1 MKKCPYC
8 AEEIHDEVIKCKHC
22 GEMLAKPREEL
33 PPKSN
38 AVPKRKIGFWGWVG
52 IVFLAIFVLKIIVNL
67 INPGSNQRLEL
78 TPQEK
83 EASKQV
89 SYATR
94 TRIVE
99 PTPQEKEASESALY
113 ELTHRQEKIYK
124 EGDTISF
131 TYTSYTV
138 SQSGWSTPLSNNPFD
153 QPDAMFLLVELTVRN
168 DYKKP
173 RSIHP
178 LFMLI
183 DENGA
188 EYYSTSK
195 TSQFIN
201 KGVPADWGFVLNPG
215 VQKHGCLV
223 FDIPQNHKYKLEITE
238 FAMDALIELSPK
250 SVGR

>member
-8 AEEIHDEVIKCKHC
+8 AEEIQDEAVKCKRC

-33 PPKSN
+33 TPKSN
-38 AVPKRKIGFWGWVG
+38 AVPKKKIGFWGWVG

-67 INPGSNQRLEL
+67 INPGSNQRLEM

-124 EGDTISF
+124 EGDTVSIGF
-131 TYTSYTV
+131 TSYAV
-138 SQSGWSTPLSNNPFD
+138 SQSGWPTLSNISEF
-153 QPDAMFLLVELTVRN
+153 QKPDAMLLLVELTVRN
-168 DYKKP
+168 DDKRP
-173 RSIHP
+173 RSIYP
-178 LFMLI
+178 FFRLI

-188 EYYSTSK
+188 EYVTGR
-195 TSQFIN
+195 TLFVD
-201 KGVPADWGFVLNPG
+201 KGPSLDSMFFLNPG
-215 VQKHGCLV
+215 VPKHGHIV
-223 FDIPQNHKYKLEITE
+223 FDVPQNHKYKLKIAE
-238 FAMDALIELSPK
+238 FGMDALIELSPK
-250 SVGR
+250 TVGR